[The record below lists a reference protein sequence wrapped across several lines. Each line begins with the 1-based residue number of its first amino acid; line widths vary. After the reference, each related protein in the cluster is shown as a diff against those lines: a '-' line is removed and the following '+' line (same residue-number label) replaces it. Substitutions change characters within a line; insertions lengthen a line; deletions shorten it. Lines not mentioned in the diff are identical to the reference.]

1 ILIHTAGQAPRGVR
15 RIIRRLRYELNLPT
29 FLFVDADPWGAH
41 IAMVIISGSASAAH
55 LRGLA
60 TPDAIWLGVWASDI
74 EKYKLPSDPFT
85 DTDKK
90 RTQELLKDPRYQS
103 KFWQKELNL
112 FLKKGRKAEQ
122 QAFSRY
128 GLSFVTEEYL
138 PKKFD
143 EIAQLQQQGIL

>member
-1 ILIHTAGQAPRGVR
+1 
-15 RIIRRLRYELNLPT
+15 
-29 FLFVDADPWGAH
+29 
-41 IAMVIISGSASAAH
+41 MVIISGSASAAH

-60 TPDAIWLGVWASDI
+60 TPDAIWMGVWASDI
-74 EKYKLPSDPFT
+74 EKYNLPSDPFT

-90 RTQELLKDPRYQS
+90 RTKELLKDPRYQA

-112 FLKKGRKAEQ
+112 FNKHQRKAEQ

-138 PKKFD
+138 PAKFT
-143 EIAQLQQQGIL
+143 EIQKLQSQGII